1 MKRAV
6 IYVRESTNFQDPDSQ
21 RKECLEYCKKNS
33 LEVVKVYQD
42 IASGANNNRKE
53 FLQLLQDMEED
64 TFDILV
70 LWELSRS
77 TRDFLMYKTTLIR
90 MKELG
95 KELYSLQEG
104 LLTENNLDKEFSTD
118 IVALVNSHERKR
130 IGRRIKI
137 RREFATREGKWMGGK
152 APLGYKI
159 ENNVLVIDP
168 ETAPLAKEIFQ
179 LFISG
184 ERRSDIAKKFGFQDP
199 KKINRMLVNPVY
211 IGKLKLNA
219 TEMIN
224 DKRIYH
230 SDYKLVKGQHE
241 ALIDEDVFNL
251 SVLLS
256 KQQKREKY
264 INGDFILPNVYS
276 YHGDRMYPSNSIGKR
291 VSYYRGRHSEVLIKK
306 EYLENLVM
314 NTLLNEM
321 DKVSTLDSIGEFQ
334 DLEERKEFYL
344 QELNKIER
352 KEEKLLKKFLDERIS
367 EEMFD
372 KLSDENKIK
381 KEEFSIKIQEIETL
395 QLNKAKQ
402 EDNKELVK
410 KYIELLRNTNDRK
423 ELKKILKIIIA
434 EIRLINDFRAIIV
447 TNIF

>member
-1 MKRAV
+1 
-6 IYVRESTNFQDPDSQ
+6 
-21 RKECLEYCKKNS
+21 
-33 LEVVKVYQD
+33 
-42 IASGANNNRKE
+42 
-53 FLQLLQDMEED
+53 
-64 TFDILV
+64 
-70 LWELSRS
+70 
-77 TRDFLMYKTTLIR
+77 MYKTTLIR

-104 LLTENNLDKEFSTD
+104 LLTENDLDKEFSTD